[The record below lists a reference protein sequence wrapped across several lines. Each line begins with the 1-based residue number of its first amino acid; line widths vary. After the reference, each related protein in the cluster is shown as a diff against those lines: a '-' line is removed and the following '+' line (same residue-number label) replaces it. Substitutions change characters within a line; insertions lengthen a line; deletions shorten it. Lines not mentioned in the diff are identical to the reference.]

1 MPTSI
6 FQDNGSGIV
15 WSDVLF
21 DSGDIKMRGAGKI
34 YVDND
39 NDSYFESAADDILDL
54 YIAGSKDFIFKS
66 NNLELQVGTYI
77 SSASAIAV
85 AIHPS
90 IPDAAQQSL
99 SGAGAVTLT
108 EYFTTLTTTGANALT
123 LADGDVIGRLKK
135 IQMIVDA
142 GDGTLTPTT
151 LVGGTT
157 ITFAD
162 VGDTAELMWT
172 AAGWR
177 AIALYNIVDGA
188 TAPVLA

>member
-6 FQDNGSGIV
+6 FQDDGTGVV

-39 NDSYFESAADDILDL
+39 NDSYFESAADDVLDL
-54 YIAGSKDFIFKS
+54 YIAGSKDFIFSS
-66 NNLELQVGTYI
+66 NKLELQPGTYI
-77 SSASAIAV
+77 ASGSAIAV
-85 AIHPS
+85 GYHGAIPN
-90 IPDAAQQSL
+90 AAQQAL

-108 EYFTTLTTTGANALT
+108 EYYTTVTTTGANALT
-123 LADGDVIGRLKK
+123 LGDADAIGQLKK

-142 GDGTLTPTT
+142 GDATLTPTT

-172 AAGWR
+172 ASGWR
-177 AIALYNIVDGA
+177 AIALYNVTDGA